1 MSVRKVAMAC
11 SVCGHRNYFIPEK
24 KERTERLTLN
34 KFCKYCGKVTPHQET
49 R

>member
-24 KERTERLTLN
+24 KGAHRALN
-34 KFCKYCGKVTPHQET
+34 VK
-49 R
+49 